1 MTRLV
6 LVALLAGG
14 CAAGHWSYIG
24 ESGPANWGRYAATCA
39 DGKRQ
44 SPIDLTGAVEKS
56 LAGVELAYTAGPAKL
71 VHNGHTIQ
79 VQPQNGGTISF
90 NGQKWTLKQF
100 HFHHPSEHTIDGQ
113 RFPMEMHLVNEGEH
127 GALALGVMLV
137 DGTGGVPFE
146 SIFNALPRHEGE
158 TAEVATVDPTALSVA
173 SSMTSWNRDADTT
186 PPCGENITWV
196 VLKAPVTISKAQL
209 DAFAA
214 LFPDNSRPVQPR
226 YDRVIETPKKPA
238 Q

>member
-1 MTRLV
+1 MTRLFV
-6 LVALLAGG
+6 VALLAGG

-24 ESGPANWGRYAATCA
+24 DSGPANWGKYASVCA

-44 SPIDLTGAVEKS
+44 SPIDLTGAVEKP

-79 VQPQNGGTISF
+79 VQPQNGGTITF
-90 NGQKWTLKQF
+90 AGEKWTLKQL
-100 HFHHPSEHTIDGQ
+100 HFHHPSEHSIDGQ
-113 RFPMEMHLVNEGEH
+113 RFPMEMHLVNEGPH

-158 TAEVATVDPTALSVA
+158 TTEVATVDPTALLPSDR
-173 SSMTSWNRDADTT
+173 SFFTYPGSLTT

-209 DAFAA
+209 DAFAT
-214 LFPDNSRPVQPR
+214 LFPDNARPVQPLAG
-226 YDRVIETPKKPA
+226 RVIETPKKPA